1 MKTFIK
7 FFAITLGAFFSA
19 LGISSCSSSDDDN
32 TNECCTYSY
41 VDGGN
46 TYTYTACENGSY
58 TYSINGQVVDD
69 TPWTSESFGDGNT
82 TWEQMKAAALAEG
95 GTCN

>member
-1 MKTFIK
+1 VL
-7 FFAITLGAFFSA
+7 FFQHLELVVAAAVTMIIPMSVVPTA
-19 LGISSCSSSDDDN
+19 
-32 TNECCTYSY
+32 Y